1 MLLFRQRTAQ
11 VLLSVGQSGGRN
23 FAKADHLLTLERDC
37 LLMRSAVPWT
47 PSLEVLPVDAL
58 EVTALRRL
66 LGPEVLLVG
75 GLGMRCCRRGPG
87 GGLCLARRQTQRGW
101 TARAWVG
108 RETLGRRWRALGP
121 GALVL

>member
-11 VLLSVGQSGGRN
+11 VLLSVGQGGGRN

-37 LLMRSAVPWT
+37 GRRRSAVPWT

-58 EVTALRRL
+58 EVAALWRL

-75 GLGMRCCRRGPG
+75 GLGRRGPG
-87 GGLCLARRQTQRGW
+87 GGLCLARRQSQRGW

-108 RETLGRRWRALGP
+108 RETLGRGWRALRP

>member
-11 VLLSVGQSGGRN
+11 VLLSVGQSRGRN

-37 LLMRSAVPWT
+37 GRRRSAVPWT

-58 EVTALRRL
+58 EVAALRRL

-75 GLGMRCCRRGPG
+75 GLGRRCCRRGPG
-87 GGLCLARRQTQRGW
+87 GGLCLARRQSQRGW

-108 RETLGRRWRALGP
+108 RETLGRGWRTLGP
-121 GALVL
+121 WALVL

>member
-37 LLMRSAVPWT
+37 GRRRSAVPCT

-58 EVTALRRL
+58 EVAALRRL

-87 GGLCLARRQTQRGW
+87 GGLCLARRQSQRWW
-101 TARAWVG
+101 TARTWVG
-108 RETLGRRWRALGP
+108 RETLGRGWRALGP